1 MLSALFFTTAAL
13 LLHPPFQPTR
23 HPTHNIRLSAATP
36 PPLDDDDPIYRD
48 ELWLDSAQ
56 VRYSPSGVG
65 HCSSYTVRGF
75 NHSRAILLL
84 DPAPAS
90 ESDLCALADK
100 LALACECVALVPL
113 LRGGRNQWPRERL
126 AAEAWAAAKYLNG
139 ERNAESLAIVALGG
153 AGASTVLGLLAEGAL
168 DAHAAVAL
176 CPDGSAGAPAEAARY
191 GRELPVP
198 LLAVCGGGGGGAY
211 AAALRDGLSVNARLA
226 SDYYVAEFGESSER
240 FLMAPQ
246 TRDEARAGEEAI
258 ALVQSWVDRY
268 VPERLGRS

>member
-1 MLSALFFTTAAL
+1 MLLPALAITAAL
-13 LLHPPFQPTR
+13 LPSPLTPNR
-23 HPTHNIRLSAATP
+23 HPTNNIRLSAATP

-100 LALACECVALVPL
+100 LALRRAVRRAVPRRRKKPVAARAARR
-113 LRGGRNQWPRERL
+113 RGVGGKIFGRR
-126 AAEAWAAAKYLNG
+126 AET
-139 ERNAESLAIVALGG
+139 ESLAIVALGG
-153 AGASTVLGLLAEGAL
+153 AGASTVLGLLAEGASPRTRRWRC
-168 DAHAAVAL
+168 ART
-176 CPDGSAGAPAEAARY
+176 AARV
-191 GRELPVP
+191 RRRRRRATAWLPVP

-268 VPERLGRS
+268 VPERLGRP